1 MVPKVR
7 ICQRLVDEL
16 YDQAIEKDTSITSEV
31 YSILDKYFAAKKA
44 KAANDEL

>member
-16 YDQAIEKDTSITSEV
+16 YDQAIENDTTVTSEG
-31 YSILDKYFAAKKA
+31 YSILDKYFVAKKE
-44 KAANDEL
+44 KSANDE